1 MSFAISE
8 QIDMTLI
15 LSPAALKAMLKMPK
29 REREQMRERLA
40 AIAAAPDERHPSVVA
55 MQGEPTGRL
64 RVRHGDWRAVFRVVD
79 GDVVVLA
86 VGHRREVYE

>member
-1 MSFAISE
+1 
-8 QIDMTLI
+8 
-15 LSPAALKAMLKMPK
+15 
-29 REREQMRERLA
+29 
-40 AIAAAPDERHPSVVA
+40 

-64 RVRHGDWRAVFRVVD
+64 RVRQGDWRAVFRVVD

>member
-1 MSFAISE
+1 
-8 QIDMTLI
+8 MTLI

-29 REREQMRERLA
+29 REREQMRERLV
-40 AIAAAPDERHPSVVA
+40 AIAAAPDSRHTSVVA
-55 MQGEPTGRL
+55 MQGEPAGRL
-64 RVRHGDWRAVFRVVD
+64 RVRQGDWRAVFRVVD